1 MERVHTLINK
11 LQEQFNKKENSSL
24 LLATAQLLVNE
35 LSQENSIQQIGKVS
49 VLMPSN
55 YIEINQTTIDEPANN
70 LQKSF
75 SEKENR
81 QTFELVFDDLDL
93 VPTLALQDN
102 PDDLVKPIEINNL
115 INDDTKSFND
125 LLKENK
131 IEIALKLTETPIKD
145 LRKAIGI
152 NDKYTFINEL
162 FKGDENLYENS
173 IKTINNLSVFPEADQ
188 WIRRELMITQNWDT
202 KSDTVKYFDQLV
214 RRRFA

>member
-35 LSQENSIQQIGKVS
+35 LNQENSIQQIGKVS